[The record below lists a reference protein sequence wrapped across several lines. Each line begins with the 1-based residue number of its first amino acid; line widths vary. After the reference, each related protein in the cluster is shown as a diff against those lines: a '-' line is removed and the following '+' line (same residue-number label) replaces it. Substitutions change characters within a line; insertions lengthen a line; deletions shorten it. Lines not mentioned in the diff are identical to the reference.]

1 MATRHRISNAL
12 TEGASFASTGA
23 ALGSVIP
30 GVGTAWGAGVGGVIG
45 ILKGLLSDTELQE
58 LAESYA
64 RGEIDPQTEMAIEK
78 MIGDRFDAIRR
89 EQGADAARRGV
100 SEGTIGQRRMD
111 EIYQGER
118 DALADA
124 FARTS
129 FERQQ
134 YGLQLMQQ
142 QKAEQG
148 QAFGSAIQ
156 TLGNLYSHHQ
166 DMQQQDWMR
175 NFMEEGAAVSDKRW
189 QQYFDLIGK
198 TEEKPA
204 GGTAKYSGSYRNTPF
219 NFSTPILEPMTFES
233 WKQSQNPAATLFHN
247 WRNRPNT
254 GVAKSLQGIKRGGAE
269 MMTPKNSGAFGR
281 KTTF

>member
-1 MATRHRISNAL
+1 MATKHRLSNAL

-30 GVGTAWGAGVGGVIG
+30 GVGTAWGAGVGGAVG
-45 ILKGLLSDTELQE
+45 ILKGLLSDTEMQE
-58 LAESYA
+58 LAETYA
-64 RGEIDPQTEMAIEK
+64 RGEIDPQTQMAIEK

-89 EQGADAARRGV
+89 EQGAAAARRGV

-111 EIYQGER
+111 DIYQGER

-129 FERQQ
+129 FDRQQ

-142 QKAEQG
+142 QQAEQG

-175 NFMEEGAAVSDKRW
+175 NFMEEGAAASDERW
-189 QQYFDLIGK
+189 QQYFDLIK
-198 TEEKPA
+198 NTDEKPG
-204 GGTAKYSGSYRNTPF
+204 GGTAGYSGSYRSTPF
-219 NFSTPILEPMTFES
+219 NFSKPILERMTFES
-233 WKQSQNPAATLFHN
+233 WKQNQNPAATLFHN
-247 WRNRPNT
+247 YRNRPNVSMSNQ
-254 GVAKSLQGIKRGGAE
+254 GVKRGAAQ
-269 MMTPKNSGAFGR
+269 MMTPKTAGAFDR
-281 KTTF
+281 NTAF